1 MPISTQARANDLVSA
16 PSTKVVWAVR

>member
-1 MPISTQARANDLVSA
+1 MLTATHARARDLVSA